1 MPHATATRMSHTPY
15 LVSYWP
21 PWSRNSYSKAC
32 LRNVS
37 RKCSKIWLL
46 RANIKSY
53 FMPKV
58 YPILKLS
65 NYKPTTSFLG
75 DISWLF
81 AHVFYEFL
89 PSRWRFFVFVLRR
102 KKWISYDPN
111 IAKIQKACIWRKKTK
126 NKKKHSVTGW
136 QGVHR
141 TRVPNFS
148 VYFQKNGVD
157 IGCLTNFG
165 TICLSQPIDH
175 NRSEIYLPWKINMKL
190 TNSLTNPRP
199 TQPKKNEVQSGIWA
213 TFSHSN

>member
-1 MPHATATRMSHTPY
+1 
-15 LVSYWP
+15 
-21 PWSRNSYSKAC
+21 
-32 LRNVS
+32 
-37 RKCSKIWLL
+37 
-46 RANIKSY
+46 
-53 FMPKV
+53 MPKV
-58 YPILKLS
+58 YPMLKQS
-65 NYKPTTSFLG
+65 NYKPTTQITYVLHMFSALKSQCPRRFWEIPG
-75 DISWLF
+75 ISWLF